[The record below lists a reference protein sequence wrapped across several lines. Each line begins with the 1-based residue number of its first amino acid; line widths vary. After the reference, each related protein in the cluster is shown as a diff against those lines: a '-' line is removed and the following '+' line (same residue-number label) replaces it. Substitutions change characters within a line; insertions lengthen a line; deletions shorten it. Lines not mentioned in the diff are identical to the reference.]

1 MGNDSGLSFG
11 QIWKIPIILF
21 IAYKCLFC
29 NFNNFTRYRLG
40 YTLTKLLNLDIIT
53 ATVSTLSGFLKFLTL
68 PLCIPFFHNIFT
80 SGKAIHILK
89 LFAHVIIISFLPFF
103 LGILEE
109 RHAYIGADLLG
120 VNSLIGPFNNA
131 HTSAIYL
138 STSVLILIFYVR
150 KICDNK
156 LEQIYTW
163 GLIMLGIYFLF
174 QTYVRTGYAMCVIGI
189 FVILSYKDS
198 LTKTLIS
205 GTICGVCI
213 YVSATA
219 IINSNEILNQRIN
232 EETGYKKDSEIN
244 GSGRFNFWTTS
255 ISLWKN
261 SDNIQEYLLGHG
273 LQRTMAQQAKENG
286 LLVASHNGFIDA
298 LVQNG
303 IIGFTLLLLY
313 YLSLFRNNYQFRDSP
328 YFLLFLAWLLSD
340 IAFQIVQGGVF
351 FFYDVMSALIICLP
365 ILETEEYENE
375 LEAEEYENEVTTE
388 E

>member
-1 MGNDSGLSFG
+1 MASIIFKHISIYILGFCLLYLDGMGNDSGLSFG

-156 LEQIYTW
+156 LEQ
-163 GLIMLGIYFLF
+163 
-174 QTYVRTGYAMCVIGI
+174 TY
-189 FVILSYKDS
+189 IL
-198 LTKTLIS
+198 
-205 GTICGVCI
+205 
-213 YVSATA
+213 
-219 IINSNEILNQRIN
+219 
-232 EETGYKKDSEIN
+232 
-244 GSGRFNFWTTS
+244 
-255 ISLWKN
+255 
-261 SDNIQEYLLGHG
+261 
-273 LQRTMAQQAKENG
+273 
-286 LLVASHNGFIDA
+286 
-298 LVQNG
+298 
-303 IIGFTLLLLY
+303 
-313 YLSLFRNNYQFRDSP
+313 
-328 YFLLFLAWLLSD
+328 
-340 IAFQIVQGGVF
+340 
-351 FFYDVMSALIICLP
+351 
-365 ILETEEYENE
+365 
-375 LEAEEYENEVTTE
+375 VT
-388 E
+388 